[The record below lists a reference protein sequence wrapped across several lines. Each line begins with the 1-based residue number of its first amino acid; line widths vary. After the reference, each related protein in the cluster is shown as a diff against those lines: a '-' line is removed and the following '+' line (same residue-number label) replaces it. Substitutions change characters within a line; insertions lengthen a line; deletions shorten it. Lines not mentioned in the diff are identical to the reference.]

1 MKRRNKAISFI
12 LALALSLGLLMWSGI
27 PTRAEGKTLVSIE
40 ITNPPAKTVYMKGSS
55 FDPGGMVVVATYS
68 DASTNIM
75 FNAAGCTFTP
85 ENDLQPSDKYVTI
98 SYTEGGVTKTATQAI
113 TVTSDALVL
122 TGIAVTRSPVATG
135 YTAGRPFDPA
145 GMVITAAYSDGST
158 RAVTGYTYEPSGA
171 LQVTDSC
178 VTISYTEGGVTKTT
192 TQAITVREAF
202 VPSVNGIASLG
213 RITIW
218 WNLETNMTKSHLQ
231 RRVLENGAWSGWTTI
246 SSDQAGTSFEDLDV
260 KDGAEYQ
267 YRVRG
272 YDGIYGTWSAWGTS
286 PVIPYVSVES
296 VTLSK
301 TSLSLA
307 VRQTAVLKATVHP
320 DNASEK
326 RVEWRSDNTL
336 VADVDANG
344 VIHAYSLGTANI
356 TATALDGSGKAATCT
371 VTVNA
376 KARSVTGSVSGA
388 NLTYSVEN
396 APSGAKLL
404 AAWYDSDG
412 KLLGSASASPAAG
425 DSTGKLTVGAGAAK
439 YRLML
444 VDGSTF
450 APLCPAWGG

>member
-40 ITNPPAKTVYMKGSS
+40 VTNPPAKTVYMKGSS

-98 SYTEGGVTKTATQAI
+98 SYTEGGVTKT
-113 TVTSDALVL
+113 
-122 TGIAVTRSPVATG
+122 
-135 YTAGRPFDPA
+135 
-145 GMVITAAYSDGST
+145 
-158 RAVTGYTYEPSGA
+158 
-171 LQVTDSC
+171 
-178 VTISYTEGGVTKTT
+178 T

-231 RRVLENGAWSGWTTI
+231 RRVLENGAWSDWTTI
-246 SSDQAGTSFEDLDV
+246 SSDQAGTSYEDLDV

-272 YDGIYGTWSAWGTS
+272 YDGLYGTWSPWGMS

-307 VRQTAVLKATVHP
+307 VRQAAVLKATVHP

-326 RVEWRSDNTL
+326 RVEWRSDNIL

-376 KARSVTGSVSGA
+376 EARSVTGSVSGA
-388 NLTYSVEN
+388 NLTYSVAN
-396 APSGAKLL
+396 APAGAKLL
-404 AAWYDSDG
+404 AAWYDVGG

-439 YRLML
+439 YQLML

-450 APLCPAWGG
+450 APLCPAWGS